1 MVWDRRMYG
10 MKCLFFGG
18 MLYIMYARVCI
29 YECFVG
35 NERTD
40 RSTGKNKWESLKI

>member
-18 MLYIMYARVCI
+18 MLYIYSTRACVFMNALLAMKEPI
-29 YECFVG
+29 EAQ
-35 NERTD
+35 ERTN
-40 RSTGKNKWESLKI
+40 GSL